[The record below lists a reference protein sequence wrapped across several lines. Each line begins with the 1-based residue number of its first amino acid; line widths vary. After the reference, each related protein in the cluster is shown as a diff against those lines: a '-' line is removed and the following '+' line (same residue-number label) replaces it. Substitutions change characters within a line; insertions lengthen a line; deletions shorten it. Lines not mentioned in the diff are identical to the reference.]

1 MQSAKPAPQN
11 NNRKVLIYLSA
22 IVLGMTALAYASV
35 PLYKLFCQVT
45 GFGGTPKI
53 SNIAADE
60 VLERQVTVRFDANVD
75 RKLAWKFKPTQL
87 TQVSFVGESVLA
99 SYQAT
104 NISDQPIAGTA
115 TFNVAPAKAAPY
127 FVKLDCFC
135 FTEQVLQP
143 GETMNM
149 PVL

>member
-1 MQSAKPAPQN
+1 MQSAKPAPQKS
-11 NNRKVLIYLSA
+11 NRKVLIYLST

-45 GFGGTPKI
+45 GFGGTPRI

-60 VLERQVTVRFDANVD
+60 VLERQIKVRFDANVD
-75 RKLAWKFKPTQL
+75 RKLAWAFKPSQL

-104 NISDQPIAGTA
+104 NISDVPIAGGQGGAILCQAGLFLLYRASVTA
-115 TFNVAPAKAAPY
+115 GRDHEDAG
-127 FVKLDCFC
+127 FVLY
-135 FTEQVLQP
+135 
-143 GETMNM
+143 
-149 PVL
+149 